1 MSDTPNFRSTS
12 LIPPQN
18 IEVEE
23 AILGGILLD
32 PEAIGRVAEKLVPE
46 AFYIPTHTDI
56 YQACLALSGQGKP
69 TDLLA
74 VTDWLIDQNQ
84 LEKIGGQ
91 AKLIQ
96 LLERTVSA
104 VNIDSLAVLVMDKYI
119 RRELIKAGTEVTQLG
134 FATDRPLETVLD
146 ESEQQILN
154 LTQARPKQGLTPI
167 KEIVAS
173 TYQDI
178 QDRHDQLI
186 PPGLT
191 SDFSDLDG
199 MTGGFQRSDLII
211 IAGRPS
217 MGKCLAYDAEIV
229 VADGSIKTIQELY
242 HQQQA
247 ELLTLNNNWQFSL
260 TKPSAYIDDGIKP
273 VFKVT
278 TRLGRSIKTTI
289 THPFLTTDGWQKLSE
304 IRVGDKIAVPHI
316 LPVFGSEVLL
326 EDRFTDLCQESKAYS
341 IDPYSIIPAYILKLS
356 HNQVKWF
363 LNNLLDADT
372 WVSATTNGG
381 LWIGYSAASKKLVK
395 QVQHLLLRL
404 GIISEIQL
412 KSIEPEYPYK
422 FEWRLDISDHRST
435 ETFIY
440 NFGFPVEVYEEKM
453 VTEESPS
460 LKKLDDSQIYWDE
473 IVSIEYVGEKQVYDL
488 TIPDT
493 HNFVANDICV
503 HNTAISL
510 NIAYNMA
517 RLHKLPV
524 LVFSLEMSKDQ
535 LVQRLIASEAGVDSN
550 RLRAGRISPNEW
562 DAVYKA
568 VDRISELPIFIDDN
582 ASMMLMEMR
591 SQARK
596 LQAEHGG
603 TLGLIM
609 IDYLQL
615 MEGSSD
621 NRVQE
626 ISKITRGLKGLARE
640 LQVPLIALSQL
651 SRGVEA
657 RNNKRPM
664 MSDLRESGCLTGDT
678 LITLADTGI
687 QIPIRD
693 LVGKS
698 DFAVWALDETTMQLE
713 RAVVSHAFATGIKPL
728 WKIQTQSGRTIS
740 ATANHQF
747 LTIHGWKRLDELR
760 IDDRL
765 AVPRKNP
772 APSLEQSMSDGELA
786 LLGHLIGDG
795 CTLPRHSIQYT
806 TREIDLAQTVA
817 NLATEIF
824 GDQIVPRINQELDW
838 YQVYLSAGFHLTHNV
853 RNPISEWLEN
863 LSVFGLRSHEKFV
876 PDRVFSQPQAAIS
889 LFLRHLWSTDGC
901 IYINKDYLNNKET
914 GVNIYPAI
922 YYSSSSCR
930 LATNVQSLLLRLE
943 INATL
948 RTVPQKNSD
957 RDQYHVSVS
966 GKYDMERFIDL
977 VGAIGDYKQ
986 KSLSQISDYLS
997 NKTAITNRDVI
1008 PHYFWRMYAVPAM
1021 KESGLTTREFQAQLG
1036 NNYCG
1041 TSLYKHNVSRERAS
1055 KIATITKSI
1064 EIEKLASSDVY
1075 WDKIISITPDG
1086 ESDVYDLTVPKF
1098 HNFIANNIIAHNS
1111 IEQDADLI
1119 MMLYRDAYY
1128 NPDTPDRDITEL
1140 IITKHRNGPTGV
1152 VKLVFDPALTKF
1164 KNLARP
1170 MS

>member
-1 MSDTPNFRSTS
+1 MADTPNFRSTN

-32 PEAIGRVAEKLVPE
+32 PEAIGRVAEKLIPE

-56 YQACLALSGQGKP
+56 YKAALDLNSHGKP
-69 TDLLA
+69 TDLLT
-74 VTDWLIDQNQ
+74 VTDWLIDRNQ

-134 FATDRPLETVLD
+134 FAADRPLEIVLD

-167 KEIVAS
+167 KEIVAT

-178 QDRHDQLI
+178 QARHDQLI

-217 MGKCLAYDAEIV
+217 MGK
-229 VADGSIKTIQELY
+229 
-242 HQQQA
+242 
-247 ELLTLNNNWQFSL
+247 
-260 TKPSAYIDDGIKP
+260 
-273 VFKVT
+273 
-278 TRLGRSIKTTI
+278 
-289 THPFLTTDGWQKLSE
+289 
-304 IRVGDKIAVPHI
+304 
-316 LPVFGSEVLL
+316 
-326 EDRFTDLCQESKAYS
+326 
-341 IDPYSIIPAYILKLS
+341 
-356 HNQVKWF
+356 
-363 LNNLLDADT
+363 
-372 WVSATTNGG
+372 
-381 LWIGYSAASKKLVK
+381 
-395 QVQHLLLRL
+395 
-404 GIISEIQL
+404 
-412 KSIEPEYPYK
+412 
-422 FEWRLDISDHRST
+422 
-435 ETFIY
+435 
-440 NFGFPVEVYEEKM
+440 
-453 VTEESPS
+453 
-460 LKKLDDSQIYWDE
+460 
-473 IVSIEYVGEKQVYDL
+473 
-488 TIPDT
+488 
-493 HNFVANDICV
+493 
-503 HNTAISL
+503 TAISL

-517 RLHKLPV
+517 RLHRQPV
-524 LVFSLEMSKDQ
+524 IVFSLEMSKDQ

-562 DAVYKA
+562 DPVYKA
-568 VDRISELPIFIDDN
+568 VDRISELPIYIDDN
-582 ASMMLMEMR
+582 ASMMVMEMR

-596 LQAEHGG
+596 IQAEHGG
-603 TLGLIM
+603 QLGLIM

-626 ISKITRGLKGLARE
+626 ISKITRSLKGLARE

-678 LITLADTGI
+678 LITMADTGI

-693 LVGKS
+693 LVDKS
-698 DFAVWALDETTMQLE
+698 NFSVWALDETNLQLQ
-713 RAVVSHAFATGIKPL
+713 RAVVSNAFATGVKPV
-728 WKIQTQSGRTIS
+728 WKLQTQSGRTIR
-740 ATANHQF
+740 ATANHKF
-747 LTIHGWKRLDELR
+747 LTIRGWKRLDELAV
-760 IDDRL
+760 DDRL
-765 AVPRKNP
+765 AVPRRIPPFN
-772 APSLEQSMSDGELA
+772 LRQSMNNEEIA

-806 TREIDLAQTVA
+806 TREPDLAQIVA

-824 GDQIVPRINQELDW
+824 SERIVPRIQQERDW
-838 YQVYLSAGFHLTHNV
+838 YQVY
-853 RNPISEWLEN
+853 
-863 LSVFGLRSHEKFV
+863 
-876 PDRVFSQPQAAIS
+876 
-889 LFLRHLWSTDGC
+889 
-901 IYINKDYLNNKET
+901 
-914 GVNIYPAI
+914 
-922 YYSSSSCR
+922 
-930 LATNVQSLLLRLE
+930 
-943 INATL
+943 
-948 RTVPQKNSD
+948 
-957 RDQYHVSVS
+957 
-966 GKYDMERFIDL
+966 
-977 VGAIGDYKQ
+977 
-986 KSLSQISDYLS
+986 
-997 NKTAITNRDVI
+997 
-1008 PHYFWRMYAVPAM
+1008 
-1021 KESGLTTREFQAQLG
+1021 
-1036 NNYCG
+1036 
-1041 TSLYKHNVSRERAS
+1041 
-1055 KIATITKSI
+1055 TITKSI
-1064 EIEKLASSDVY
+1064 EIEKLANSDIY
-1075 WDKIISITPDG
+1075 WDKIVSITPDG
-1086 ESDVYDLTVPKF
+1086 ESDVYDLTVPRF
-1098 HNFIANNIIAHNS
+1098 HNFVANNIIAHNS

-1119 MMLYRDAYY
+1119 IMLYRDAYY

-1170 MS
+1170 MN

>member
-32 PEAIGRVAEKLVPE
+32 PEAIGRVAEKLIPE
-46 AFYIPTHTDI
+46 AFYIPTHVDI
-56 YQACLALSGQGKP
+56 YKACLALNGLGKP
-69 TDLLA
+69 TDLLT

-91 AKLIQ
+91 SKLIQ

-134 FATDRPLETVLD
+134 YAADRPLETVLD

-167 KEIVAS
+167 KEIVAT

-217 MGKCLAYDAEIV
+217 MGKCLAYNAEIV
-229 VADGSIKTIQELY
+229 LADGSIRTIQELY

-247 ELLTLNNNWQFSL
+247 EILTLNNNWQFSL

-278 TRLGRSIKTTI
+278 TRLGRSIETTI
-289 THPFLTTDGWQKLSE
+289 THPYLTADGWRRLSE
-304 IRVGDKIAVPHI
+304 IKVGDKIAVPHI
-316 LPVFGSEVLL
+316 LPVFGKEMLDEIQLL
-326 EDRFTDLCQESKAYS
+326 NLIEE
-341 IDPYSIIPAYILKLS
+341 LKLYGDNDKAKISS
-356 HNQVKWF
+356 HIFKLTQNQVALILTNLFDAGGWF
-363 LNNLLDADT
+363 EFANA
-372 WVSATTNGG
+372 GQIR
-381 LWIGYSAASKKLVK
+381 IGYLAKSKILVK
-395 QVQHLLLRL
+395 QIQHLLLRF
-404 GIISEIQL
+404 GIISVINWIPVNPQYSPEFIWDL
-412 KSIEPEYPYK
+412 NIIANWIPVNPEYPPE
-422 FEWRLDISDHRST
+422 FIWELDIDDDASTAIFVENFGIPKEPIKHRSIP
-435 ETFIY
+435 EKKISLDELDCS
-440 NFGFPVEVYEEKM
+440 PV
-453 VTEESPS
+453 
-460 LKKLDDSQIYWDE
+460 YWDE
-473 IVSIEYVGEKQVYDL
+473 IVEIEYTGDKQVYDL

-517 RLHKLPV
+517 KLHQLPV

-664 MSDLRESGCLTGDT
+664 MSDLRESG
-678 LITLADTGI
+678 
-687 QIPIRD
+687 
-693 LVGKS
+693 
-698 DFAVWALDETTMQLE
+698 
-713 RAVVSHAFATGIKPL
+713 
-728 WKIQTQSGRTIS
+728 
-740 ATANHQF
+740 
-747 LTIHGWKRLDELR
+747 
-760 IDDRL
+760 
-765 AVPRKNP
+765 
-772 APSLEQSMSDGELA
+772 
-786 LLGHLIGDG
+786 
-795 CTLPRHSIQYT
+795 
-806 TREIDLAQTVA
+806 
-817 NLATEIF
+817 
-824 GDQIVPRINQELDW
+824 
-838 YQVYLSAGFHLTHNV
+838 
-853 RNPISEWLEN
+853 
-863 LSVFGLRSHEKFV
+863 
-876 PDRVFSQPQAAIS
+876 
-889 LFLRHLWSTDGC
+889 
-901 IYINKDYLNNKET
+901 
-914 GVNIYPAI
+914 
-922 YYSSSSCR
+922 
-930 LATNVQSLLLRLE
+930 
-943 INATL
+943 
-948 RTVPQKNSD
+948 
-957 RDQYHVSVS
+957 
-966 GKYDMERFIDL
+966 
-977 VGAIGDYKQ
+977 
-986 KSLSQISDYLS
+986 
-997 NKTAITNRDVI
+997 
-1008 PHYFWRMYAVPAM
+1008 
-1021 KESGLTTREFQAQLG
+1021 
-1036 NNYCG
+1036 
-1041 TSLYKHNVSRERAS
+1041 
-1055 KIATITKSI
+1055 
-1064 EIEKLASSDVY
+1064 
-1075 WDKIISITPDG
+1075 
-1086 ESDVYDLTVPKF
+1086 
-1098 HNFIANNIIAHNS
+1098 S

-1119 MMLYRDAYY
+1119 IMLYRDAYY

-1170 MS
+1170 MN

>member
-56 YQACLALSGQGKP
+56 YKACLDLNAKGKP
-69 TDLLA
+69 TDLLTL
-74 VTDWLIDQNQ
+74 TDWLIDRQL

-104 VNIDSLAVLVMDKYI
+104 VNVDSLAVLVMDKYI

-134 FATDRPLETVLD
+134 YAADRPLEIVLD

-154 LTQARPKQGLTPI
+154 LTQARTKQGLTPI
-167 KEIVAS
+167 KEIVAT

-217 MGKCLAYDAEIV
+217 MGKCLAYDSEIV
-229 VADGSIKTIQELY
+229 LADGSVSTIEQLY
-242 HQQQA
+242 HRQQA
-247 ELLTLNNNWQFSL
+247 EILTLNDNWKFSL

-278 TRLGRSIKTTI
+278 TRLGRSIETTL
-289 THPFLTTDGWQKLSE
+289 THPFLTFDGWQPLSALQ
-304 IRVGDKIAVPHI
+304 VGEKIAIPRVI
-316 LPVFGSEVLL
+316 PVFGKELIPESEIERLVDATVKNLSVPDLVFKLQKPLL
-326 EDRFTDLCQESKAYS
+326 EFFVDRLFEKGTLTSVRSDGRIKLKFT
-341 IDPYSIIPAYILKLS
+341 
-356 HNQVKWF
+356 
-363 LNNLLDADT
+363 
-372 WVSATTNGG
+372 SAC
-381 LWIGYSAASKKLVK
+381 KKLVS
-395 QVQHLLLRL
+395 QVQHLLLRI
-404 GIISEIQL
+404 GVICQITNESAR
-412 KSIEPEYPYK
+412 YK
-422 FEWRLDISDHRST
+422 EEQHDSWELAI
-435 ETFIY
+435 
-440 NFGFPVEVYEEKM
+440 VYEGIPFVSK
-453 VTEESPS
+453 S
-460 LKKLDDSQIYWDE
+460 LVGKRVQTQNRLLELTIAVNDRDLQDLATSQVYWDE
-473 IVSIEYVGEKQVYDL
+473 IVSIEYVGDKQVYDL

-524 LVFSLEMSKDQ
+524 IVFSLEMSKDQ

-562 DAVYKA
+562 DSVYKA
-568 VDRISELPIFIDDN
+568 VDRISELPIYIDDN
-582 ASMMLMEMR
+582 ASMMVMEMR

-596 LQAEHGG
+596 IQAEHGG
-603 TLGLIM
+603 QLGLIM

-626 ISKITRGLKGLARE
+626 ISKITRSLKGLARE

-664 MSDLRESGCLTGDT
+664 MSDLRESG
-678 LITLADTGI
+678 
-687 QIPIRD
+687 
-693 LVGKS
+693 
-698 DFAVWALDETTMQLE
+698 
-713 RAVVSHAFATGIKPL
+713 
-728 WKIQTQSGRTIS
+728 
-740 ATANHQF
+740 
-747 LTIHGWKRLDELR
+747 
-760 IDDRL
+760 
-765 AVPRKNP
+765 
-772 APSLEQSMSDGELA
+772 
-786 LLGHLIGDG
+786 
-795 CTLPRHSIQYT
+795 
-806 TREIDLAQTVA
+806 
-817 NLATEIF
+817 
-824 GDQIVPRINQELDW
+824 
-838 YQVYLSAGFHLTHNV
+838 
-853 RNPISEWLEN
+853 
-863 LSVFGLRSHEKFV
+863 
-876 PDRVFSQPQAAIS
+876 
-889 LFLRHLWSTDGC
+889 
-901 IYINKDYLNNKET
+901 
-914 GVNIYPAI
+914 
-922 YYSSSSCR
+922 
-930 LATNVQSLLLRLE
+930 
-943 INATL
+943 
-948 RTVPQKNSD
+948 
-957 RDQYHVSVS
+957 
-966 GKYDMERFIDL
+966 
-977 VGAIGDYKQ
+977 
-986 KSLSQISDYLS
+986 
-997 NKTAITNRDVI
+997 
-1008 PHYFWRMYAVPAM
+1008 
-1021 KESGLTTREFQAQLG
+1021 
-1036 NNYCG
+1036 
-1041 TSLYKHNVSRERAS
+1041 
-1055 KIATITKSI
+1055 
-1064 EIEKLASSDVY
+1064 
-1075 WDKIISITPDG
+1075 
-1086 ESDVYDLTVPKF
+1086 
-1098 HNFIANNIIAHNS
+1098 S

-1119 MMLYRDAYY
+1119 IMLYRDAYY

-1152 VKLVFDPALTKF
+1152 VKLVFDPGLTKF

-1170 MS
+1170 MN

>member
-32 PEAIGRVAEKLVPE
+32 PEAIGRVAEKLIPE

-56 YQACLALSGQGKP
+56 YKAALALNGLGKP
-69 TDLLA
+69 TDLLTI
-74 VTDWLIDQNQ
+74 TDWLIDQKQ

-134 FATDRPLETVLD
+134 YAADRPLETVLD

-167 KEIVAS
+167 KEIVAT

-217 MGKCLAYDAEIV
+217 MGKCLAYDSQIV
-229 VADGSIKTIQELY
+229 LGDGLIATIEQLY

-247 ELLTLNNNWQFSL
+247 EILTLNNNWQFSL

-278 TRLGRSIKTTI
+278 TRLGRSIETTL
-289 THPFLTTDGWQKLSE
+289 THPYLTLDGWQQLSALQ
-304 IRVGDKIAVPHI
+304 VGDKIAIPRI
-316 LPVFGSEVLL
+316 IPVFGKELIRECEVKLLGYLIGDGCLTQNRVSFTNINPLIQADFTTAVLEFGNLKVRVETSNGTRATSLFVTANLEQSQVNRQQFGVRLKQLL
-326 EDRFTDLCQESKAYS
+326 EMRVKTSDRQLAQEIGVSPSLLSQWQKGISAPTPEMLNRLCEQLRIDFAELVEPDLDISSDNSLLSWLRSIGLAEHTAHRKFVPDFIFTLQKPLVALFINRLFATDGWASVLTSGQAQLGFASVSE
-341 IDPYSIIPAYILKLS
+341 KL
-356 HNQVKWF
+356 
-363 LNNLLDADT
+363 
-372 WVSATTNGG
+372 
-381 LWIGYSAASKKLVK
+381 AS
-395 QVQHLLLRL
+395 QVQHLLLRF
-404 GIISEIQL
+404 GIITQL
-412 KSIEPEYPYK
+412 RYRSVKYKQERRDAWQLDLTDARSI
-422 FEWRLDISDHRST
+422 S
-435 ETFIY
+435 TFITEIGI
-440 NFGFPVEVYEEKM
+440 FGKETAIEKVREVLLTKKYQTNRDLIPM
-453 VTEESPS
+453 SVWSNLNIARGNESWQSVATRAGIAGTSNIHVGKRAPTRDRLLQLATAVNDPD
-460 LKKLDDSQIYWDE
+460 LKDLATSQVYWDE
-473 IVSIEYVGEKQVYDL
+473 IISIEYTGEKQVYDL

-517 RLHKLPV
+517 KLHQLPV

-562 DAVYKA
+562 DSVYKA

-615 MEGSSD
+615 MEGTSD

-664 MSDLRESGCLTGDT
+664 MSDLRESG
-678 LITLADTGI
+678 
-687 QIPIRD
+687 
-693 LVGKS
+693 
-698 DFAVWALDETTMQLE
+698 
-713 RAVVSHAFATGIKPL
+713 
-728 WKIQTQSGRTIS
+728 
-740 ATANHQF
+740 
-747 LTIHGWKRLDELR
+747 
-760 IDDRL
+760 
-765 AVPRKNP
+765 
-772 APSLEQSMSDGELA
+772 
-786 LLGHLIGDG
+786 
-795 CTLPRHSIQYT
+795 
-806 TREIDLAQTVA
+806 
-817 NLATEIF
+817 
-824 GDQIVPRINQELDW
+824 
-838 YQVYLSAGFHLTHNV
+838 
-853 RNPISEWLEN
+853 
-863 LSVFGLRSHEKFV
+863 
-876 PDRVFSQPQAAIS
+876 
-889 LFLRHLWSTDGC
+889 
-901 IYINKDYLNNKET
+901 
-914 GVNIYPAI
+914 
-922 YYSSSSCR
+922 
-930 LATNVQSLLLRLE
+930 
-943 INATL
+943 
-948 RTVPQKNSD
+948 
-957 RDQYHVSVS
+957 
-966 GKYDMERFIDL
+966 
-977 VGAIGDYKQ
+977 
-986 KSLSQISDYLS
+986 
-997 NKTAITNRDVI
+997 
-1008 PHYFWRMYAVPAM
+1008 
-1021 KESGLTTREFQAQLG
+1021 
-1036 NNYCG
+1036 
-1041 TSLYKHNVSRERAS
+1041 
-1055 KIATITKSI
+1055 
-1064 EIEKLASSDVY
+1064 
-1075 WDKIISITPDG
+1075 
-1086 ESDVYDLTVPKF
+1086 
-1098 HNFIANNIIAHNS
+1098 S

-1170 MS
+1170 MN

>member
-229 VADGSIKTIQELY
+229 LADGSIKTIQELY
-242 HQQQA
+242 HQQKA
-247 ELLTLNNNWQFSL
+247 EILTLNNNWQFSL
-260 TKPSAYIDDGIKP
+260 TEPSAYIDDGIKP

-278 TRLGRSIKTTI
+278 TRLGRSIETTI
-289 THPFLTTDGWQKLSE
+289 THPYLTLDGWQPLSTLH
-304 IRVGDKIAVPHI
+304 VGEKIAVPRIIPIFGNELIRECEVKLLGYLIGDGCLTQNRVSFTNVNPLIQSDFIAAAQEFGNLKVRIETSNGTRAASLFVTANLEQSQINRQQFGVRLKQLLATRSNISDRQLAEEIGVGSSLLCQWQKGICAPTPEI
-316 LPVFGSEVLL
+316 LDRLCDRLRIDRSELV
-326 EDRFTDLCQESKAYS
+326 ETDLDISSDNSLLCWVRS
-341 IDPYSIIPAYILKLS
+341 IGLAEQTAHHKFVPDFVFTLQKPLLAL
-356 HNQVKWF
+356 F
-363 LNNLLDADT
+363 LNRLFSTDGWASVLSSGQAQLGFAS
-372 WVSATTNGG
+372 V
-381 LWIGYSAASKKLVK
+381 SKKLAI
-395 QVQHLLLRL
+395 QVQHLLLRF
-404 GIISEIQL
+404 GIITQL
-412 KSIEPEYPYK
+412 RFRSVKYKQERRDAWQLDLTDARSI
-422 FEWRLDISDHRST
+422 S
-435 ETFIY
+435 TFITEIGI
-440 NFGFPVEVYEEKM
+440 FGKETAIEKVRAALLTKKYQTNRDLIPM
-453 VTEESPS
+453 SVWQDINTARGSESWKS
-460 LKKLDDSQIYWDE
+460 LATRAGIVGVSNIHVGRRAPTRDRLLQLATATNNPELQELATSQVYWDE
-473 IVSIEYVGEKQVYDL
+473 IVSIEYTGDKQVYDL
-488 TIPDT
+488 TIPAT

-562 DAVYKA
+562 DSVYKA

-664 MSDLRESGCLTGDT
+664 MSDLRESG
-678 LITLADTGI
+678 
-687 QIPIRD
+687 
-693 LVGKS
+693 
-698 DFAVWALDETTMQLE
+698 
-713 RAVVSHAFATGIKPL
+713 
-728 WKIQTQSGRTIS
+728 
-740 ATANHQF
+740 
-747 LTIHGWKRLDELR
+747 
-760 IDDRL
+760 
-765 AVPRKNP
+765 
-772 APSLEQSMSDGELA
+772 
-786 LLGHLIGDG
+786 
-795 CTLPRHSIQYT
+795 
-806 TREIDLAQTVA
+806 
-817 NLATEIF
+817 
-824 GDQIVPRINQELDW
+824 
-838 YQVYLSAGFHLTHNV
+838 
-853 RNPISEWLEN
+853 
-863 LSVFGLRSHEKFV
+863 
-876 PDRVFSQPQAAIS
+876 
-889 LFLRHLWSTDGC
+889 
-901 IYINKDYLNNKET
+901 
-914 GVNIYPAI
+914 
-922 YYSSSSCR
+922 
-930 LATNVQSLLLRLE
+930 
-943 INATL
+943 
-948 RTVPQKNSD
+948 
-957 RDQYHVSVS
+957 
-966 GKYDMERFIDL
+966 
-977 VGAIGDYKQ
+977 
-986 KSLSQISDYLS
+986 
-997 NKTAITNRDVI
+997 
-1008 PHYFWRMYAVPAM
+1008 
-1021 KESGLTTREFQAQLG
+1021 
-1036 NNYCG
+1036 
-1041 TSLYKHNVSRERAS
+1041 
-1055 KIATITKSI
+1055 
-1064 EIEKLASSDVY
+1064 
-1075 WDKIISITPDG
+1075 
-1086 ESDVYDLTVPKF
+1086 
-1098 HNFIANNIIAHNS
+1098 S

>member
-32 PEAIGRVAEKLVPE
+32 PEAIGRVAEKLIPE

-56 YQACLALSGQGKP
+56 YKACLALNSQGKP
-69 TDLLA
+69 TDLLT
-74 VTDWLIDQNQ
+74 VTDWLIDQKQ

-134 FATDRPLETVLD
+134 FAADRPLEIVLD

-167 KEIVAS
+167 KEIVAT

-217 MGKCLAYDAEIV
+217 MGKCLAYDSEIV
-229 VADGSIKTIQELY
+229 LADGSISTIEQLY

-247 ELLTLNNNWQFSL
+247 EILTLNNNWQFSL
-260 TKPSAYIDDGIKP
+260 TKPSAYVDDGIKP

-278 TRLGRSIKTTI
+278 TRLGRSIETTLA
-289 THPFLTTDGWQKLSE
+289 HPYLTLDGWKQLAE
-304 IRVGDKIAVPHI
+304 IKIGDKIAVPHI
-316 LPVFGSEVLL
+316 VPIFGKEVLSEARL
-326 EDRFTDLCQESKAYS
+326 KDSIVEVKSYSSDCDSIISPQFFKLKRSQIATIITNLFAIDGVDAFSTTGRAGIYYSASSEKLVGQIQHLLVRFGIIAEIELKS
-341 IDPYSIIPAYILKLS
+341 IDP
-356 HNQVKWF
+356 
-363 LNNLLDADT
+363 
-372 WVSATTNGG
+372 
-381 LWIGYSAASKKLVK
+381 
-395 QVQHLLLRL
+395 
-404 GIISEIQL
+404 
-412 KSIEPEYPYK
+412 EYPFN
-422 FEWRLDISDHRST
+422 FEWRLYIHDDRSAKI
-435 ETFIY
+435 FIR
-440 NFGFPVEVYEEKM
+440 NFGIPGQVNEEGSILAKY
-453 VTEESPS
+453 TSFEG
-460 LKKLDDSQIYWDE
+460 LDDSQVYWDE
-473 IVSIEYVGEKQVYDL
+473 IVSIEYTGEKQVYDL

-562 DAVYKA
+562 DSVYKA
-568 VDRISELPIFIDDN
+568 VDRISELPIYIDDN
-582 ASMMLMEMR
+582 ASMMVMEMR

-626 ISKITRGLKGLARE
+626 ISKITRSLKGLARE

-664 MSDLRESGCLTGDT
+664 MSDLRESG
-678 LITLADTGI
+678 
-687 QIPIRD
+687 
-693 LVGKS
+693 
-698 DFAVWALDETTMQLE
+698 
-713 RAVVSHAFATGIKPL
+713 
-728 WKIQTQSGRTIS
+728 
-740 ATANHQF
+740 
-747 LTIHGWKRLDELR
+747 
-760 IDDRL
+760 
-765 AVPRKNP
+765 
-772 APSLEQSMSDGELA
+772 
-786 LLGHLIGDG
+786 
-795 CTLPRHSIQYT
+795 
-806 TREIDLAQTVA
+806 
-817 NLATEIF
+817 
-824 GDQIVPRINQELDW
+824 
-838 YQVYLSAGFHLTHNV
+838 
-853 RNPISEWLEN
+853 
-863 LSVFGLRSHEKFV
+863 
-876 PDRVFSQPQAAIS
+876 
-889 LFLRHLWSTDGC
+889 
-901 IYINKDYLNNKET
+901 
-914 GVNIYPAI
+914 
-922 YYSSSSCR
+922 
-930 LATNVQSLLLRLE
+930 
-943 INATL
+943 
-948 RTVPQKNSD
+948 
-957 RDQYHVSVS
+957 
-966 GKYDMERFIDL
+966 
-977 VGAIGDYKQ
+977 
-986 KSLSQISDYLS
+986 
-997 NKTAITNRDVI
+997 
-1008 PHYFWRMYAVPAM
+1008 
-1021 KESGLTTREFQAQLG
+1021 
-1036 NNYCG
+1036 
-1041 TSLYKHNVSRERAS
+1041 
-1055 KIATITKSI
+1055 
-1064 EIEKLASSDVY
+1064 
-1075 WDKIISITPDG
+1075 
-1086 ESDVYDLTVPKF
+1086 
-1098 HNFIANNIIAHNS
+1098 S

-1119 MMLYRDAYY
+1119 IMLYRDAYY

-1170 MS
+1170 MN

>member
-1 MSDTPNFRSTS
+1 MDTPNFRSTN

-46 AFYIPTHTDI
+46 AFYIPTHIDI
-56 YQACLALSGQGKP
+56 YQAALALNSQGKP
-69 TDLLA
+69 TDLLTL
-74 VTDWLIDQNQ
+74 TDWLIDQNQ

-134 FATDRPLETVLD
+134 FATERPLETVLD

-167 KEIVAS
+167 KEIVAT

-178 QDRHDQLI
+178 QDRHDKLI

-217 MGKCLAYDAEIV
+217 MGKCLAYDSEIV
-229 VADGSIKTIQELY
+229 LADGSIKTIQELY

-247 ELLTLNNNWQFSL
+247 EILTLNDNWKFSL
-260 TKPSAYIDDGIKP
+260 TKPSAYVDDGIKP

-278 TRLGRSIKTTI
+278 TRLGRSIETTL
-289 THPFLTTDGWQKLSE
+289 THPFLTLDGWQKLAE
-304 IRVGDKIAVPHI
+304 IEVGDRIGIPI
-316 LPVFGSEVLL
+316 SLPVFGSEISADCQLL
-326 EDRFTDLCQESKAYS
+326 DWSKQVEMWGS
-341 IDPYSIIPAYILKLS
+341 CSVQTIIPAYIFKLIRP
-356 HNQVKWF
+356 QVVLF
-363 LNNLLDADT
+363 LRCLFATNTYLSVLNDT
-372 WVSATTNGG
+372 PHIVYRGES
-381 LWIGYSAASKKLVK
+381 VK
-395 QVQHLLLRL
+395 ILRQIQHLLLRFR
-404 GIISEIQL
+404 IIS
-412 KSIEPEYPYK
+412 SIEFNVTNNINPEWK
-422 FEWRLDISDHRST
+422 LSIIESRSIASFINEIGILGEEDELEKLSLLIS
-435 ETFIY
+435 E
-440 NFGFPVEVYEEKM
+440 
-453 VTEESPS
+453 
-460 LKKLDDSQIYWDE
+460 DDKNREDLRQVYWDE
-473 IVSIEYVGEKQVYDL
+473 IVSIEYTGEKQVYDL

-562 DAVYKA
+562 DSVYKA

-615 MEGSSD
+615 MEGSSE

-664 MSDLRESGCLTGDT
+664 MSDLRESG
-678 LITLADTGI
+678 
-687 QIPIRD
+687 
-693 LVGKS
+693 
-698 DFAVWALDETTMQLE
+698 
-713 RAVVSHAFATGIKPL
+713 
-728 WKIQTQSGRTIS
+728 
-740 ATANHQF
+740 
-747 LTIHGWKRLDELR
+747 
-760 IDDRL
+760 
-765 AVPRKNP
+765 
-772 APSLEQSMSDGELA
+772 
-786 LLGHLIGDG
+786 
-795 CTLPRHSIQYT
+795 
-806 TREIDLAQTVA
+806 
-817 NLATEIF
+817 
-824 GDQIVPRINQELDW
+824 
-838 YQVYLSAGFHLTHNV
+838 
-853 RNPISEWLEN
+853 
-863 LSVFGLRSHEKFV
+863 
-876 PDRVFSQPQAAIS
+876 
-889 LFLRHLWSTDGC
+889 
-901 IYINKDYLNNKET
+901 
-914 GVNIYPAI
+914 
-922 YYSSSSCR
+922 
-930 LATNVQSLLLRLE
+930 
-943 INATL
+943 
-948 RTVPQKNSD
+948 
-957 RDQYHVSVS
+957 
-966 GKYDMERFIDL
+966 
-977 VGAIGDYKQ
+977 
-986 KSLSQISDYLS
+986 
-997 NKTAITNRDVI
+997 
-1008 PHYFWRMYAVPAM
+1008 
-1021 KESGLTTREFQAQLG
+1021 
-1036 NNYCG
+1036 
-1041 TSLYKHNVSRERAS
+1041 
-1055 KIATITKSI
+1055 
-1064 EIEKLASSDVY
+1064 
-1075 WDKIISITPDG
+1075 
-1086 ESDVYDLTVPKF
+1086 
-1098 HNFIANNIIAHNS
+1098 S

-1119 MMLYRDAYY
+1119 IMLYRDAYY

-1170 MS
+1170 MN

>member
-1 MSDTPNFRSTS
+1 MDTPNFRSTN

-46 AFYIPTHTDI
+46 AFYIPTHIDI
-56 YQACLALSGQGKP
+56 YQAALALNSQGKP
-69 TDLLA
+69 TDLLTL
-74 VTDWLIDQNQ
+74 TDWLIDQNQ

-134 FATDRPLETVLD
+134 FATERPLETVLD

-167 KEIVAS
+167 KEIVAT

-178 QDRHDQLI
+178 QDRHDKLI

-217 MGKCLAYDAEIV
+217 MGKCLAYDSEIV
-229 VADGSIKTIQELY
+229 LADGSIKTIQELY

-247 ELLTLNNNWQFSL
+247 EILTLNDNWKFSL
-260 TKPSAYIDDGIKP
+260 TKPSAYVDDGIKP

-278 TRLGRSIKTTI
+278 TRLGRSIETTL
-289 THPFLTTDGWQKLSE
+289 THPFLTLDGWQKLAE
-304 IRVGDKIAVPHI
+304 IEVGDRIGIPI
-316 LPVFGSEVLL
+316 SLPVFGSEISADCQLL
-326 EDRFTDLCQESKAYS
+326 DWSKQVEMWGS
-341 IDPYSIIPAYILKLS
+341 CSVQTIIPAYIFKLIRP
-356 HNQVKWF
+356 QVALF
-363 LNNLLDADT
+363 LRGLFATDTYLSVLNNIPHIIYRGE
-372 WVSATTNGG
+372 S
-381 LWIGYSAASKKLVK
+381 VK
-395 QVQHLLLRL
+395 IIRQIQHLLLRFR
-404 GIISEIQL
+404 IIS
-412 KSIEPEYPYK
+412 SIEFNVTNNINPEWK
-422 FEWRLDISDHRST
+422 LSIIESRSIASFINEIGILGEEDELEKLSLLIS
-435 ETFIY
+435 E
-440 NFGFPVEVYEEKM
+440 
-453 VTEESPS
+453 
-460 LKKLDDSQIYWDE
+460 DDKNREDLRQVYWDE
-473 IVSIEYVGEKQVYDL
+473 IVSIEYTGEKQVYDL

-562 DAVYKA
+562 DSVYKA

-615 MEGSSD
+615 MEGSSE

-664 MSDLRESGCLTGDT
+664 MSDLRESG
-678 LITLADTGI
+678 
-687 QIPIRD
+687 
-693 LVGKS
+693 
-698 DFAVWALDETTMQLE
+698 
-713 RAVVSHAFATGIKPL
+713 
-728 WKIQTQSGRTIS
+728 
-740 ATANHQF
+740 
-747 LTIHGWKRLDELR
+747 
-760 IDDRL
+760 
-765 AVPRKNP
+765 
-772 APSLEQSMSDGELA
+772 
-786 LLGHLIGDG
+786 
-795 CTLPRHSIQYT
+795 
-806 TREIDLAQTVA
+806 
-817 NLATEIF
+817 
-824 GDQIVPRINQELDW
+824 
-838 YQVYLSAGFHLTHNV
+838 
-853 RNPISEWLEN
+853 
-863 LSVFGLRSHEKFV
+863 
-876 PDRVFSQPQAAIS
+876 
-889 LFLRHLWSTDGC
+889 
-901 IYINKDYLNNKET
+901 
-914 GVNIYPAI
+914 
-922 YYSSSSCR
+922 
-930 LATNVQSLLLRLE
+930 
-943 INATL
+943 
-948 RTVPQKNSD
+948 
-957 RDQYHVSVS
+957 
-966 GKYDMERFIDL
+966 
-977 VGAIGDYKQ
+977 
-986 KSLSQISDYLS
+986 
-997 NKTAITNRDVI
+997 
-1008 PHYFWRMYAVPAM
+1008 
-1021 KESGLTTREFQAQLG
+1021 
-1036 NNYCG
+1036 
-1041 TSLYKHNVSRERAS
+1041 
-1055 KIATITKSI
+1055 
-1064 EIEKLASSDVY
+1064 
-1075 WDKIISITPDG
+1075 
-1086 ESDVYDLTVPKF
+1086 
-1098 HNFIANNIIAHNS
+1098 S

-1119 MMLYRDAYY
+1119 IMLYRDAYY

-1170 MS
+1170 MN

>member
-56 YQACLALSGQGKP
+56 YQAFLALNSQGKP

-74 VTDWLIDQNQ
+74 VTDWLIDQKQ

-134 FATDRPLETVLD
+134 YAADRPLEIVLD

-167 KEIVAS
+167 KEIVAT

-178 QDRHDQLI
+178 QDRHDKLI

-217 MGKCLAYDAEIV
+217 MGK
-229 VADGSIKTIQELY
+229 
-242 HQQQA
+242 
-247 ELLTLNNNWQFSL
+247 
-260 TKPSAYIDDGIKP
+260 
-273 VFKVT
+273 
-278 TRLGRSIKTTI
+278 
-289 THPFLTTDGWQKLSE
+289 
-304 IRVGDKIAVPHI
+304 
-316 LPVFGSEVLL
+316 
-326 EDRFTDLCQESKAYS
+326 
-341 IDPYSIIPAYILKLS
+341 
-356 HNQVKWF
+356 
-363 LNNLLDADT
+363 
-372 WVSATTNGG
+372 
-381 LWIGYSAASKKLVK
+381 
-395 QVQHLLLRL
+395 
-404 GIISEIQL
+404 
-412 KSIEPEYPYK
+412 
-422 FEWRLDISDHRST
+422 
-435 ETFIY
+435 
-440 NFGFPVEVYEEKM
+440 
-453 VTEESPS
+453 
-460 LKKLDDSQIYWDE
+460 
-473 IVSIEYVGEKQVYDL
+473 
-488 TIPDT
+488 
-493 HNFVANDICV
+493 
-503 HNTAISL
+503 TAISL

-517 RLHKLPV
+517 KLHNLPV

-562 DAVYKA
+562 DSVYKA

-678 LITLADTGI
+678 LITMADTGI

-693 LVGKS
+693 LVDKS
-698 DFAVWALDETTMQLE
+698 NFSVWALDETTMQLK
-713 RAVVSHAFATGIKPL
+713 RAAVSHAFGTGTKPI
-728 WKIQTQSGRTIS
+728 WKIQTQSGRNIR

-747 LTIHGWKRLDELR
+747 LTIHGWKRLDELT

-772 APSLEQSMSDGELA
+772 APNLEQSMSDGELA

-806 TREIDLAQTVA
+806 TREPDLAQIVA
-817 NLATEIF
+817 NLATEEF
-824 GDQIVPRINQELDW
+824 GDRIVPRIQQERDW
-838 YQVYLSAGFHLTHNV
+838 YQVYLSAGFRLTHNV
-853 RNPISEWLEN
+853 RNPISEWLDK
-863 LSVFGLRSHEKFV
+863 LSVFGLRS
-876 PDRVFSQPQAAIS
+876 Q
-889 LFLRHLWSTDGC
+889 G
-901 IYINKDYLNNKET
+901 
-914 GVNIYPAI
+914 
-922 YYSSSSCR
+922 
-930 LATNVQSLLLRLE
+930 
-943 INATL
+943 
-948 RTVPQKNSD
+948 NS
-957 RDQYHVSVS
+957 
-966 GKYDMERFIDL
+966 
-977 VGAIGDYKQ
+977 
-986 KSLSQISDYLS
+986 
-997 NKTAITNRDVI
+997 
-1008 PHYFWRMYAVPAM
+1008 
-1021 KESGLTTREFQAQLG
+1021 
-1036 NNYCG
+1036 YCG

-1055 KIATITKSI
+1055 KIATITKSV
-1064 EIEKLASSDVY
+1064 EIKKLANSDVY
-1075 WDKIISITPDG
+1075 WDKIVVVTPDG
-1086 ESDVYDLTVPKF
+1086 DSDVYDLTVPHF

-1170 MS
+1170 MN

>member
-1 MSDTPNFRSTS
+1 MDTPNFRSTS

-32 PEAIGRVAEKLVPE
+32 PEAIGRVAEKLIPE

-56 YQACLALSGQGKP
+56 YKACLDLNGQGKP
-69 TDLLA
+69 TDLLTL
-74 VTDWLIDQNQ
+74 TDWLIDQKQ

-134 FATDRPLETVLD
+134 YAADRPLEIVLD

-154 LTQARPKQGLTPI
+154 LTQARPKQGLIPI
-167 KEIVAS
+167 KEIVAT

-217 MGKCLAYDAEIV
+217 MGKCLAHDSEIV
-229 VADGSIKTIQELY
+229 LSDGSIATIEQLY

-247 ELLTLNNNWQFSL
+247 EILTLNNNWQFSL

-278 TRLGRSIKTTI
+278 TRLGRSIETTI
-289 THPFLTTDGWQKLSE
+289 THPFLTVQGWKKLAE
-304 IRVGDKIAVPHI
+304 IEVGEKIAIPHI
-316 LPVFGSEVLL
+316 LPIFGKEVLSEQQLTNLL
-326 EDRFTDLCQESKAYS
+326 E
-341 IDPYSIIPAYILKLS
+341 
-356 HNQVKWF
+356 QVKLYSNNDLAKIPPQVFKLTQAQVILVITNLFNPDGWF
-363 LNNLLDADT
+363 G
-372 WVSATTNGG
+372 ATSGG
-381 LWIGYSAASKKLVK
+381 RVAICYSAKSEILVK
-395 QVQHLLLRL
+395 QIQHLLLRF
-404 GIISEIQL
+404 GIVATIGSSPVE
-412 KSIEPEYPYK
+412 SEYPYK
-422 FEWRLDISDHRST
+422 FRWRLDIDDDPST
-435 ETFIY
+435 IFFIE
-440 NFGFPVEVYEEKM
+440 NFGAIGDSIYSQDITSDKA
-453 VTEESPS
+453 S
-460 LKKLDDSQIYWDE
+460 LAELNCDEIYWDE
-473 IVSIEYVGEKQVYDL
+473 VVSIEYIGDKQVYDL

-562 DAVYKA
+562 DSVYKA
-568 VDRISELPIFIDDN
+568 VDRISELPIYIDDN

-664 MSDLRESGCLTGDT
+664 MSDLRESG
-678 LITLADTGI
+678 
-687 QIPIRD
+687 
-693 LVGKS
+693 
-698 DFAVWALDETTMQLE
+698 
-713 RAVVSHAFATGIKPL
+713 
-728 WKIQTQSGRTIS
+728 
-740 ATANHQF
+740 
-747 LTIHGWKRLDELR
+747 
-760 IDDRL
+760 
-765 AVPRKNP
+765 
-772 APSLEQSMSDGELA
+772 
-786 LLGHLIGDG
+786 
-795 CTLPRHSIQYT
+795 
-806 TREIDLAQTVA
+806 
-817 NLATEIF
+817 
-824 GDQIVPRINQELDW
+824 
-838 YQVYLSAGFHLTHNV
+838 
-853 RNPISEWLEN
+853 
-863 LSVFGLRSHEKFV
+863 
-876 PDRVFSQPQAAIS
+876 
-889 LFLRHLWSTDGC
+889 
-901 IYINKDYLNNKET
+901 
-914 GVNIYPAI
+914 
-922 YYSSSSCR
+922 
-930 LATNVQSLLLRLE
+930 
-943 INATL
+943 
-948 RTVPQKNSD
+948 
-957 RDQYHVSVS
+957 
-966 GKYDMERFIDL
+966 
-977 VGAIGDYKQ
+977 
-986 KSLSQISDYLS
+986 
-997 NKTAITNRDVI
+997 
-1008 PHYFWRMYAVPAM
+1008 
-1021 KESGLTTREFQAQLG
+1021 
-1036 NNYCG
+1036 
-1041 TSLYKHNVSRERAS
+1041 
-1055 KIATITKSI
+1055 
-1064 EIEKLASSDVY
+1064 
-1075 WDKIISITPDG
+1075 
-1086 ESDVYDLTVPKF
+1086 
-1098 HNFIANNIIAHNS
+1098 S

-1119 MMLYRDAYY
+1119 IMLYRDAYY

-1152 VKLVFDPALTKF
+1152 VKLVFDPGLTKF

-1170 MS
+1170 MN

>member
-1 MSDTPNFRSTS
+1 MADTPNFRSTN

-32 PEAIGRVAEKLVPE
+32 PEAIGRVAEKLIPE

-56 YQACLALSGQGKP
+56 YKAALDLNSHGKP
-69 TDLLA
+69 TDLLT
-74 VTDWLIDQNQ
+74 VTDWLIDRNQ

-134 FATDRPLETVLD
+134 FAADRPLEIVLD

-167 KEIVAS
+167 KEIVAT

-217 MGKCLAYDAEIV
+217 MGKCLAFDSEIV
-229 VADGSIKTIQELY
+229 LADGSISTIEQLY

-247 ELLTLNNNWQFSL
+247 EILTLNNNWQFSL
-260 TKPSAYIDDGIKP
+260 TKPSAYVDDGIKP

-278 TRLGRSIKTTI
+278 TRLGRSIETTI
-289 THPFLTTDGWQKLSE
+289 THPFLTLDGWKPLSELQGGEKIAIPRTIPVFGKEVIRECEVKLLGYLIGDGCVTQNRVSFTNINIPIQQDFTAAALEFGNLKIRVETSNGTRAASLFVTANLEQSKINREQFGLNFKQFLESYPKVSDRQLAREIGVSPSLLCQWKTGVCAPTSLMLERICDRFNIDIAELVKPNSNISSENSLLIWLRSIGLAECNAHHKFVPDFIFRLQQPLVALFLNRLFATDGWASVLNSGQSQLGFASVSEKL
-304 IRVGDKIAVPHI
+304 A
-316 LPVFGSEVLL
+316 
-326 EDRFTDLCQESKAYS
+326 C
-341 IDPYSIIPAYILKLS
+341 
-356 HNQVKWF
+356 
-363 LNNLLDADT
+363 
-372 WVSATTNGG
+372 
-381 LWIGYSAASKKLVK
+381 
-395 QVQHLLLRL
+395 QVQHLLLRFGIIAQL
-404 GIISEIQL
+404 KHRSIKYKAERRDAWQLDITDARSISTFITEIGIFCKESAIEKVRAALINKKYQTNRDLIPISVWANLNIARGSESWQSVASRAGIISTSNIHVGKRAPTRDRLL
-412 KSIEPEYPYK
+412 KLATAVNDRDLQNLAS
-422 FEWRLDISDHRST
+422 
-435 ETFIY
+435 
-440 NFGFPVEVYEEKM
+440 
-453 VTEESPS
+453 
-460 LKKLDDSQIYWDE
+460 SQVYWDE
-473 IVSIEYVGEKQVYDL
+473 IISIEYTGDKQVYDL

-517 RLHKLPV
+517 KLHQQPV

-550 RLRAGRISPNEW
+550 RLRAGRISQNEW
-562 DAVYKA
+562 DSVYKA
-568 VDRISELPIFIDDN
+568 IDRISELPIYIDDN
-582 ASMMLMEMR
+582 ASMMVMEMR

-596 LQAEHGG
+596 IQAEHGG
-603 TLGLIM
+603 QLGLIM

-626 ISKITRGLKGLARE
+626 ISKITRSLKGLARE

-664 MSDLRESGCLTGDT
+664 MSDLRESG
-678 LITLADTGI
+678 
-687 QIPIRD
+687 
-693 LVGKS
+693 
-698 DFAVWALDETTMQLE
+698 
-713 RAVVSHAFATGIKPL
+713 
-728 WKIQTQSGRTIS
+728 
-740 ATANHQF
+740 
-747 LTIHGWKRLDELR
+747 
-760 IDDRL
+760 
-765 AVPRKNP
+765 
-772 APSLEQSMSDGELA
+772 
-786 LLGHLIGDG
+786 
-795 CTLPRHSIQYT
+795 
-806 TREIDLAQTVA
+806 
-817 NLATEIF
+817 
-824 GDQIVPRINQELDW
+824 
-838 YQVYLSAGFHLTHNV
+838 
-853 RNPISEWLEN
+853 
-863 LSVFGLRSHEKFV
+863 
-876 PDRVFSQPQAAIS
+876 
-889 LFLRHLWSTDGC
+889 
-901 IYINKDYLNNKET
+901 
-914 GVNIYPAI
+914 
-922 YYSSSSCR
+922 
-930 LATNVQSLLLRLE
+930 
-943 INATL
+943 
-948 RTVPQKNSD
+948 
-957 RDQYHVSVS
+957 
-966 GKYDMERFIDL
+966 
-977 VGAIGDYKQ
+977 
-986 KSLSQISDYLS
+986 
-997 NKTAITNRDVI
+997 
-1008 PHYFWRMYAVPAM
+1008 
-1021 KESGLTTREFQAQLG
+1021 
-1036 NNYCG
+1036 
-1041 TSLYKHNVSRERAS
+1041 
-1055 KIATITKSI
+1055 
-1064 EIEKLASSDVY
+1064 
-1075 WDKIISITPDG
+1075 
-1086 ESDVYDLTVPKF
+1086 
-1098 HNFIANNIIAHNS
+1098 S

-1119 MMLYRDAYY
+1119 IMLYRDAYY

-1152 VKLVFDPALTKF
+1152 VKLVFDPGLTKF

-1170 MS
+1170 MN